1 MQLRDL
7 FDELPVSDAAVI
19 PLELQQLLRAD
30 LNVKEDWQQAEQL
43 LLKARKALPRQ
54 TEILIALYK
63 LYAYSNRFAESL
75 QIIQEVLQRCAEA
88 AGFDP
93 DWRVLDADSAK
104 WNPAVGSVRHYL
116 YSLKATGFVSL
127 RSGDVDV
134 AFAVLSKLSELD
146 PQDQVGGSVVLEM
159 AESLRESL
167 FGEEAV

>member
-7 FDELPVSDAAVI
+7 FDELPTAGAAVI

-43 LLKARKALPRQ
+43 LLKARLALPQ
-54 TEILIALYK
+54 QMEILIALYK

-75 QIIQEVLQRCAEA
+75 EIINEVLRLTA
-88 AGFDP
+88 AAVGFNR
-93 DWRVLDADSAK
+93 DWRSLDSGSAQ
-104 WNPAVGSVRHYL
+104 WYPARGSVRQYL

-127 RSGDVDV
+127 RSGDIDT

-159 AESLRESL
+159 AESLREQL
-167 FGEEAV
+167 YEEES